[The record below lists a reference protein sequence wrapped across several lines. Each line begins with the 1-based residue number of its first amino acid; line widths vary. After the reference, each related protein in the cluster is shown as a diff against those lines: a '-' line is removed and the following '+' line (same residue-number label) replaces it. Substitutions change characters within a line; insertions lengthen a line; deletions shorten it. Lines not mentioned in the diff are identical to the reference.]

1 MAACLP
7 DATLW
12 LPAGVA
18 RGRLE
23 SGRQP
28 APCRDNVG
36 GVTAQRT
43 APTAASTSSAGVL
56 PWIALGVVYV
66 VWGSTYLGIRYM
78 VESMPPLTSAGL
90 RFAVAGV
97 LLGVVLVALRGWRV
111 LRMSRAQLGTAV
123 LLGFLL
129 PAWGNGLVTVAEQ
142 QTASGLAALL
152 IASVPLYIV
161 LLRLLAGDRPRRST
175 LIGVAVGMAGLAV
188 MLLAG
193 RADGSGGTAGAA
205 WWGPW
210 LVLVAAL
217 GWAAGSFAAARM
229 PAPPNPFALTV
240 VEMLAGGLI
249 MVVAGVLRGE
259 RLDLAAVTAPS
270 WAGWTFLVTFGSIGA
285 FSSYVYVLGRLPVS
299 TVATYAYV
307 NPVIAVLLGA
317 LIAGERF
324 GLVQLLGGALVVL
337 AVVVVIASE
346 RRRPPNVGGT

>member
-1 MAACLP
+1 
-7 DATLW
+7 
-12 LPAGVA
+12 
-18 RGRLE
+18 
-23 SGRQP
+23 
-28 APCRDNVG
+28 
-36 GVTAQRT
+36 VTAQRT
-43 APTAASTSSAGVL
+43 VPADGSTATVGLL

-66 VWGSTYLGIRYM
+66 VWGSTYLAIRYM

-97 LLGVVLVALRGWRV
+97 LLGAVLVAVRGWRV
-111 LRMSRAQLGTAV
+111 LRMTRAQLGTAV

-175 LIGVAVGMAGLAV
+175 LIGVVVGLAGLAV
-188 MLLAG
+188 MLLTG
-193 RADGSGGTAGAA
+193 GADGSGGTVGAA

-210 LVLVAAL
+210 LVLLAAL
-217 GWAAGSFAAARM
+217 GWAAGSFAATRM
-229 PAPPNPFALTV
+229 PTPPNPFALTA
-240 VEMLAGGLI
+240 VEMVAGGVI
-249 MVVAGVLRGE
+249 MVAAGVLTGE
-259 RLDLAAVTAPS
+259 RLELAAVTAPS
-270 WAGWTFLVTFGSIGA
+270 WTAWTFLVTVGSIGA

-307 NPVIAVLLGA
+307 NPVIAVLLGV

-324 GLVQLLGGALVVL
+324 GLAQLLGGALVVA

-346 RRRPPNVGGT
+346 RRRPPAVGAT